1 MYKRIGFFS
10 VGKSSNLLYFFF
22 SLFILYFFT
31 STAHSAPDTRGVR
44 ITVRDEGAAK
54 TLALYDKI
62 TAVIIGIDRYQ
73 NLKAEYQLKF
83 AVRDAKGVEQVLR
96 ERYPVSKIITLYNE
110 EATRDNIMKV
120 LQGDLAT
127 AGSDEAI
134 FIYFAGHGI
143 TRSPQQQK
151 KLGYLIPN
159 DGSLEINEMHKNI
172 SMQQISSDISPLIPA
187 KHVLFIMDSCFGGLL
202 LSTRGA
208 GMEPSHKLSYLEE
221 ITREPVRQIITA
233 GGENEEVLDGGL
245 YGHSVFTGRLIESLK
260 NNKDF
265 ITEQEL
271 GLELE
276 KKVYGDAMSR
286 GYKQRPQAGKI
297 YGTGDFVFIP
307 DFEKLKKESE
317 GEVSTLEAEM
327 RELERLKQEAGKR
340 KEDAKIRELERERL
354 LKESALKQARLR
366 EESAQREA
374 EMRKKIEEESLK
386 DTEKIKRQEKERG
399 ERLAYLKLQSEKM
412 KQELGSIASA
422 LGITEA
428 QAEVKRLN
436 SMIAKLESDYR
447 TELPKQ
453 LKSVKDYY
461 EQKIKKA
468 ENQPPMDKMF
478 ETEPEYKERLREGKN
493 RGILIR
499 DRIISKRG
507 IAYRTVKDRYV
518 RTD

>member
-374 EMRKKIEEESLK
+374 EMRKRMEEESLK
-386 DTEKIKRQEKERG
+386 DVEEIKRQEKERG

-436 SMIAKLESDYR
+436 SMIAKLESDYQ

-453 LKSVKDYY
+453 LKPVKDYY
-461 EQKIKKA
+461 EPKIEKA

>member
-208 GMEPSHKLSYLEE
+208 GMEPSHKLAYLEE

-265 ITEQEL
+265 ITAQEL

-286 GYKQRPQAGKI
+286 GHKQRPQAGKI